1 MAGVGRRHSIREL
14 LNLHSNDEEQILRH
28 AQAQQVMQVDDAARA
43 V

>member
-1 MAGVGRRHSIREL
+1 MAGVGGRHSIREL

-28 AQAQQVMQVDDAARA
+28 AQTQQVMQVDDAARA